1 MDTKMDKTIATAV
14 DSLYSLA
21 IAFVV
26 IGIFSAVVAHL
37 IGGNTRRK
45 RIATFNLVSTICFF
59 IFFTVVFFPRL
70 LGTGG

>member
-1 MDTKMDKTIATAV
+1 METRINKTIATAI

-37 IGGNTRRK
+37 IGGNTRRQ
-45 RIATFNLVSTICFF
+45 RIATFNLVATICFF
-59 IFFTVVFFPRL
+59 IFFTVVFLPRL

>member
-1 MDTKMDKTIATAV
+1 METGINKAIAPAIGA
-14 DSLYSLA
+14 LYSLA

-37 IGGNTRRK
+37 IGGNTRRQ
-45 RIATFNLVSTICFF
+45 RIATFNLVATICFF
-59 IFFTVVFFPRL
+59 IFFTVVFLPRL